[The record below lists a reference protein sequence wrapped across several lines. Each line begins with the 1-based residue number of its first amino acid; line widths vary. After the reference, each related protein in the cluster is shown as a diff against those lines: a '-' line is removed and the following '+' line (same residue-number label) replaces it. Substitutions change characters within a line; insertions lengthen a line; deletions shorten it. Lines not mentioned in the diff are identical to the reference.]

1 MTYKEISDA
10 LNASLLATMEVS
22 EKAGMTTDDE
32 SNKLYKKLDILVKL
46 ANKAMEDLEMREAYL

>member
-22 EKAGMTTDDE
+22 EQAWTLTDDE
-32 SNKLYKKLDILVKL
+32 SLKLYKKFDILVKL
-46 ANKAMEDLEMREAYL
+46 ANKAMEDIEMRESML